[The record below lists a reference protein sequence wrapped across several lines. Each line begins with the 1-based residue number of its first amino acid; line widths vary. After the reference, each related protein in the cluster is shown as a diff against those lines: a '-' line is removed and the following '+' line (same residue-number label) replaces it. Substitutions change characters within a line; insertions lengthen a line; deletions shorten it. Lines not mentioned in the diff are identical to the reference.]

1 MLVAP
6 VAQPARSKRFGHCSQ
21 AVARVTATTPRPP
34 VAVAD
39 GARVPVVGGSVTV
52 PVLANDVAGAGPIVS
67 VAIVTE

>member
-1 MLVAP
+1 
-6 VAQPARSKRFGHCSQ
+6 
-21 AVARVTATTPRPP
+21 VTATTPRPP